1 MKTRGGILPHFQV
14 IPAPAQRPL
23 HDHPLPQHHG
33 PHQSGYPG
41 PHCHDRSACGLGDAG
56 GWLGRD
62 QADEGEGEMTAQK
75 LISPCR
81 SCDWKGDRD
90 REECLE
96 CQPRE
101 DYISLLENRPAVDLA
116 QRQIQRTIEMCRLM
130 SAVTNSHKGSR
141 NPRIEWTDEMVR
153 TALEARRQGL
163 SLEATAA
170 IIGVGRKGLVKRL
183 REAEKNGNQ

>member
-1 MKTRGGILPHFQV
+1 
-14 IPAPAQRPL
+14 
-23 HDHPLPQHHG
+23 
-33 PHQSGYPG
+33 
-41 PHCHDRSACGLGDAG
+41 
-56 GWLGRD
+56 
-62 QADEGEGEMTAQK
+62 
-75 LISPCR
+75 
-81 SCDWKGDRD
+81 
-90 REECLE
+90 
-96 CQPRE
+96 
-101 DYISLLENRPAVDLA
+101 
-116 QRQIQRTIEMCRLM
+116 MCRLM